1 MVEVCLAVLRQDAAR
16 VVRGVAGA
24 APAGVRNPGAGAGLS
39 WGIRLF
45 LPGAASPAGG
55 EAGMEH
61 PAPLHNLII
70 QKRAISPVVWRPD
83 GGLRIDLCAG
93 SGIIQGVCL
102 QLPRPGGSGLQTQSC

>member
-1 MVEVCLAVLRQDAAR
+1 MPDARWVGLVACFCCTGKQAFCAHVVPPLAVWCLQKAALVEVCLAVLRQDAAR

-61 PAPLHNLII
+61 PAPLHNLI
-70 QKRAISPVVWRPD
+70 
-83 GGLRIDLCAG
+83 
-93 SGIIQGVCL
+93 
-102 QLPRPGGSGLQTQSC
+102 